1 MLFWI
6 FEGVCFGLP
15 ILALIIHICKTVQE
29 DHEAARKAAEKAKAT
44 EEKRLLAEKK
54 KAEKDAERAQKQQ
67 EKEAARRP
75 VGRPRKQQATPP
87 ADAESAR
94 AEFNTFQR
102 TPTHT
107 CVRMRVESMLE
118 SKTANVRAFEGQ
130 HVAFTGTLPG
140 MTRKE
145 AIAAVA
151 ERGGHA
157 YYSMPACTTI
167 LVVGDIRGDGSTEKL
182 EKADEWIGQVRKI
195 TAAEFMAM
203 LHEDAEQEMS
213 FEQFTAAFVA

>member
-15 ILALIIHICKTVQE
+15 VLALIIHICKTVQE
-29 DHEAARKAAEKAKAT
+29 DREAARKVAEKAKAA
-44 EEKRLLAEKK
+44 EEKRMLAEKK

-75 VGRPRKQQATPP
+75 VGRPRKQPATPP
-87 ADAESAR
+87 ADAEPVR
-94 AEFNTFQR
+94 AESNTFQR

-107 CVRMRVESMLE
+107 RVRMRVEHVLE
-118 SKTANVRAFEGQ
+118 SKTANVRGFEGQ
-130 HVAFTGTLPG
+130 HVAFTGALPG

-145 AIAAVA
+145 AIAAVT
-151 ERGGHA
+151 ERGGRG
-157 YYSMPACTTI
+157 YYKMPACTTI
-167 LVVGDIRGDGSTEKL
+167 LVVGRIKGDGVTEKH

-195 TAAEFMAM
+195 TAAEFIAM
-203 LHEDAEQEMS
+203 LYEDAEPEMS
-213 FEQFTAAFVA
+213 FEQFSAAFAA

>member
-6 FEGVCFGLP
+6 FEGICFGLP
-15 ILALIIHICKTVQE
+15 VLALIIRICKAVQE
-29 DHEAARKAAEKAKAT
+29 DREAARKAAEKAKAA

-54 KAEKDAERAQKQQ
+54 KAEKDAESAQKQQ

-87 ADAESAR
+87 VDADPVR
-94 AEFNTFQR
+94 A
-102 TPTHT
+102 
-107 CVRMRVESMLE
+107 E

-145 AIAAVA
+145 AIAAVT
-151 ERGGHA
+151 ERGGRA
-157 YYSMPACTTI
+157 YNNMPACTTI
-167 LVVGDIRGDGSTEKL
+167 LVVGNIRGDGSTEKL

-203 LHEDAEQEMS
+203 LHEDTEPEMN
-213 FEQFTAAFVA
+213 FEQFAAAFAA